1 MNSGIKLHS
10 IIYGGD
16 VLKKSSNSNID
27 NDKESLH
34 IKRKRRK
41 KEKRNFFSKLSKTK
55 KILLSAFLLL
65 ILVSSLSVYLLF
77 SNLFKKSNS
86 VVYTNKITDEE
97 KEIND
102 SNKHLDVET
111 KTKNI
116 LLIGV
121 DKREGED
128 TGRTDSIMIATV
140 DPENSNVKLTSIL
153 RDTYVEIPEHGYN
166 KINAAFAIGG
176 VELLSRTIKYNFNIT
191 LDNYITIDFLNFQ
204 NVIDS
209 IGGVNVDVKDTEINE
224 INKYIKEVNGTDS
237 TLLSIS
243 GMQSLNGQQAL
254 SYSRIRY
261 VGNSDFERVER
272 QKRVMSAS
280 LDKVKNMTALE
291 YPKFL
296 SSIYNSI
303 DSDMTLANIIT
314 MGNTVYQMKDLQIQN
329 LRIPS
334 DDNITLGDIYIGSD
348 KASVVF
354 PNLQATTEEV
364 LNFIYPGQ
372 DFSTVTVPD
381 NSVQRNKLILN

>member
-1 MNSGIKLHS
+1 MVFVINMNF

-16 VLKKSSNSNID
+16 VLKKHSISDTNNSE
-27 NDKESLH
+27 ESLN
-34 IKRKRRK
+34 IEKSEKRKGK
-41 KEKRNFFSKLSKTK
+41 FLPKLSKPK
-55 KILLSAFLLL
+55 KILLSVFLII
-65 ILVSSLSVYLLF
+65 ILVGSLSVYLLF

-86 VVYTNKITDEE
+86 VIYTNKITTEE
-97 KEIND
+97 KEINE
-102 SNKHLDVET
+102 SNEHLDVET
-111 KTKNI
+111 KIKNI

-121 DKREGED
+121 DKRSGEN

-140 DPENSNVKLTSIL
+140 DPENNSVKLTSVL

-176 VELLSRTIKYNFNIT
+176 VELLSRTLKYNFNIT
-191 LDNYITIDFLNFQ
+191 LDNYITIDFFNFQ

-209 IGGVNVDVKDTEINE
+209 IGGIEIDVKDTEVNE
-224 INKYIKEVNGTDS
+224 INKYIKEVNGTNS
-237 TLLSIS
+237 TLLTTS
-243 GMQSLNGQQAL
+243 GLQVLNGQQAL

-272 QKRVMSAS
+272 QKRVMSAC
-280 LDKVKNMTALE
+280 LDKVKNMGALE
-291 YPKFL
+291 YPKLL
-296 SSIYNSI
+296 SSVYSSI

-314 MGNTVYQMKDLQIQN
+314 LGNTVYQMKNLQLQN

-334 DDNITLGDIYIGSD
+334 DDNITLGDMYIGSD
-348 KASVVF
+348 KVSVVF

-381 NSVQRNKLILN
+381 NSVQRSKLILN